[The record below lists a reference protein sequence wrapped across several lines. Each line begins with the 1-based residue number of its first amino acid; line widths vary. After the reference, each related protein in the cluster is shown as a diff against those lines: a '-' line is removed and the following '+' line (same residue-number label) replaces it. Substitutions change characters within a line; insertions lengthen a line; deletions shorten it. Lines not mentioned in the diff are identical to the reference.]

1 MGDGVPH
8 VKQGSQARL
17 AGQQAVLIR
26 RCIISTQSF
35 DAPSAQSWD
44 FVDSWDED
52 SEILRE
58 ARTRG
63 EELGCGAIGRPTGA
77 LLRLLAASVSAQTVV
92 EVGTGTG
99 ISGAALLSGMTD
111 AAILTSIDVE
121 AEHQRVARETF
132 AALGYDHTRTRLIAG
147 RALDVLPRLS
157 DAAYDIVF
165 VDADKTEYPAILA
178 QAKRLLR
185 VGGLAIFDNVLWGGR
200 LADAGQRDA
209 ETVAL
214 RDLTAAVRADD
225 DWMPALLTVG
235 DGLLVASLRGRS

>member
-63 EELGCGAIGRPTGA
+63 EELGCGAIGSRTIP
-77 LLRLLAASVSAQTVV
+77 
-92 EVGTGTG
+92 
-99 ISGAALLSGMTD
+99 D
-111 AAILTSIDVE
+111 TSI
-121 AEHQRVARETF
+121 H
-132 AALGYDHTRTRLIAG
+132 
-147 RALDVLPRLS
+147 
-157 DAAYDIVF
+157 
-165 VDADKTEYPAILA
+165 AISA
-178 QAKRLLR
+178 
-185 VGGLAIFDNVLWGGR
+185 
-200 LADAGQRDA
+200 
-209 ETVAL
+209 
-214 RDLTAAVRADD
+214 
-225 DWMPALLTVG
+225 
-235 DGLLVASLRGRS
+235 